1 MPAITLRFDL
11 NQILQALLSLIFIHQ
26 ISFTRRRVVM
36 KKTLIALAVGA
47 SLLSGLVH
55 AEEGDWVVR
64 LRATNISPQEDSK
77 LRSQSEKGLSGGAL
91 PGSAV
96 SDYIYGDGNNAKLSV
111 DSNTIPELDI
121 SYYITKNLATEL
133 ILATGTR
140 HDVSIKGLGTDPHA
154 NNANLGS
161 VNLLPPTL
169 TLQWHFLPDQTF
181 DPYVGAGVT
190 YVRAFDRNLSTT
202 LDASDLPGGTGLTS
216 VKLPI
221 HISRNAFGPAIQA
234 GFDVNLP
241 EKWLLNF
248 DVKKIW
254 FDTKVTVDT
263 SNTTPL
269 TGLSGWKKIDQ
280 LDIDPWVISVGFG
293 KKF

>member
-1 MPAITLRFDL
+1 
-11 NQILQALLSLIFIHQ
+11 
-26 ISFTRRRVVM
+26 M
-36 KKTLIALAVGA
+36 KKSLVALAVVA
-47 SLLSGLVH
+47 SLSSAWAH

-77 LRSQSEKGLSGGAL
+77 LGSQSEKSLGSG
-91 PGSAV
+91 V
-96 SDYIYGDGNNAKLSV
+96 SDYIYGANNNAKLSV

-121 SYYITKNLATEL
+121 SYYFTKNLAAEL

-190 YVRAFDRNLSTT
+190 YVRAFDRNLGTT
-202 LDASDLPGGTGLTS
+202 LDAGPLNTLLNDPPLPGDFS
-216 VKLPI
+216 KVKLPI

-241 EKWLLNF
+241 DRWLLNF

-269 TGLSGWKKIDQ
+269 TNLSGWKKIDQ
-280 LDIDPWVISVGFG
+280 LDIDPWVISIGFG